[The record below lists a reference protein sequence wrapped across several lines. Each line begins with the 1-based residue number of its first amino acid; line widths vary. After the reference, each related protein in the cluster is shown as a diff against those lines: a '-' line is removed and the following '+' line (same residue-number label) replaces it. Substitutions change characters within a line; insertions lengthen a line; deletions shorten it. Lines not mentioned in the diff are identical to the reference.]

1 MYNRS
6 FGVIGRGAVG
16 MGGLCAALKTEVQK
30 ARDQITDLRLNQEV
44 SFFHHLFSLSGLHLC
59 GASLSHLVCLDS
71 ELPSK
76 EERCIR
82 AESSNH
88 TDSC

>member
-1 MYNRS
+1 MGLRRRS
-6 FGVIGRGAVG
+6 KLMVRKLEI
-16 MGGLCAALKTEVQK
+16 
-30 ARDQITDLRLNQEV
+30 QITDLRLNQEV
-44 SFFHHLFSLSGLHLC
+44 SFFHHIISLSVLHDC

-71 ELPSK
+71 GLPCN

>member
-1 MYNRS
+1 MYSRS
-6 FGVIGRGAVG
+6 FGVIGHDGAVRG
-16 MGGLCAALKTEVQK
+16 LGGCAQTEVQK

-44 SFFHHLFSLSGLHLC
+44 SFFHHLFSLSRLHIC
-59 GASLSHLVCLDS
+59 GASLSHLECLERD
-71 ELPSK
+71 LPWK